1 MYQLAFGL
9 EYIHSKNI
17 VYRDIKP
24 ENVLISVDTTSKKI
38 TLKWADFGFTKP
50 KGEQGSVSFSGSGV
64 NQTSIWLAPE
74 LLDQSY
80 EERTKRNTKMSDIFA
95 QGLLFCYFLLEG
107 QHPFGSSHFK
117 ILMNIANNQKVH
129 FESKTIILSI
139 EF

>member
-1 MYQLAFGL
+1 MHQLALGL

-24 ENVLISVDTTSKKI
+24 ENVLISVDTTGKKI
-38 TLKWADFGFTKP
+38 TMKWADFGFSKY
-50 KGEQGSVSFSGSGV
+50 KSEQGSVSFSGSVV
-64 NQTSIWLAPE
+64 NQTSNWLAPE

-80 EERTKRNTKMSDIFA
+80 KERTKRNTKMSDIFA

-107 QHPFGSSHFK
+107 RHPFGSRFEITRN
-117 ILMNIANNQKVH
+117 ILCNDKVY
-129 FESKTIILSI
+129 FERKTRIFPI